1 MNKNILIILSIIFM
15 ISCNNPLEK
24 GPPGGP
30 PGLGGVA
37 ERGVAFNGVR
47 FDAPAPVDA
56 ILGAYTLAPLDD
68 AGGHI
73 NLLAGYHYHAA
84 TGLTHKHLQDNHEA
98 QIGYAMDGFGIYE
111 QLDSSGNETTSETV
125 INETIIDVDPN
136 LFLTEGLVASI
147 TTETRTLSNGEQAS
161 CYKIITKN
169 IPTDHEM
176 GPWCPSHITNDAS
189 LGGIWMEYG
198 EIHDVDGA
206 FVENMHIF
214 YSDDTWMMYDD
225 DGNIYVTD
233 TEQECRDAA
242 NPNVGPEYQ
251 NFCVECLPSYVTD
264 LTHTY
269 YIPITP
275 QALTPVS
282 FESALD
288 DCGGHYDEIRG
299 YHYHVAAAGS
309 NSFFGCSGDNPFKG
323 AYAN

>member
-1 MNKNILIILSIIFM
+1 MAKIKI
-15 ISCNNPLEK
+15 
-24 GPPGGP
+24 
-30 PGLGGVA
+30 
-37 ERGVAFNGVR
+37 
-47 FDAPAPVDA
+47 
-56 ILGAYTLAPLDD
+56 Y
-68 AGGHI
+68 
-73 NLLAGYHYHAA
+73 
-84 TGLTHKHLQDNHEA
+84 EA
-98 QIGYAMDGFGIYE
+98 QKKLRKGHSFEELA
-111 QLDSSGNETTSETV
+111 DSYSDCPGNGGDLGDFVRGQMVQEFED
-125 INETIIDVDPN
+125 NETIIDVDPN
-136 LFLTEGLVASI
+136 LFLTDGLVASI

-161 CYKIITKN
+161 CYKIISKN

-176 GPWCPSHITNDAS
+176 GPWCPSHITDDAS
-189 LGGIWMEYG
+189 LGGIWMENG

-206 FVENMHIF
+206 FVEDMHIF
-214 YSDDTWMMYDD
+214 YHDNTWKMYDA

-233 TEQECRDAA
+233 TEQECEDAA

-275 QALTPVS
+275 QALTPIS
-282 FESALD
+282 FDSALD

-299 YHYHVAAAGS
+299 YHYHVADAGS

>member
-1 MNKNILIILSIIFM
+1 MYFQHRQFNLVFLITVLLLSV
-15 ISCNNPLEK
+15 ISCSEE
-24 GPPGGP
+24 GARST
-30 PGLGGVA
+30 VA
-37 ERGVAFNGVR
+37 EDVAV
-47 FDAPAPVDA
+47 A
-56 ILGAYTLAPLDD
+56 
-68 AGGHI
+68 
-73 NLLAGYHYHAA
+73 
-84 TGLTHKHLQDNHEA
+84 
-98 QIGYAMDGFGIYE
+98 
-111 QLDSSGNETTSETV
+111 
-125 INETIIDVDPN
+125 NETIIDVDPN
-136 LFLTEGLVASI
+136 LFLTDGLVTSI

-176 GPWCPSHITNDAS
+176 GPWCPSHITDDAS
-189 LGGIWMEYG
+189 LGGIWMEHG
-198 EIHDVDGA
+198 ELHDVDGA

-214 YSDDTWMMYDD
+214 YHDNTWKMYDD

-233 TEQECRDAA
+233 TEQECEDAA

-282 FESALD
+282 FDSALD
-288 DCGGHYDEIRG
+288 DFGGHYDEIRG